1 MSAETF
7 TCADCGKTFPVQ
19 TSGGTG
25 YARTADGK
33 TICYACADI
42 RERAELK
49 DRSKPFCAYLS
60 SDGQRV
66 TTWTGGELMRVTYS
80 RPCRLTRQSF
90 THSRESFRSICAT
103 DCHGGQWYG
112 RGSPGIVIKL
122 RARKS

>member
-33 TICYACADI
+33 TICYGCADI

-49 DRSKPFCAYLS
+49 DRTRPFCAYVS
-60 SDGQRV
+60 SDGKAV
-66 TTWTGGELMRVTYS
+66 TTWTGGRLGDVISS
-80 RPCRLTRQSF
+80 RPCALTRQSF
-90 THSRESFRSICAT
+90 THSRGSFRSVRVR
-103 DCHGGQWYG
+103 DVHGGEWYG
-112 RGSPGIVIKL
+112 RGSPGVCIKL
-122 RARKS
+122 RACK